1 MKSFKEIVRKKLE
14 ECACDSSDSDDYM
27 TEKEL
32 KIAISSAQR
41 ILEMLDDGVEPER
54 WQISAIV
61 KASSELASVYNSMMV
76 DAYTEEEPDFY
87 DDYED
92 EEDYTGFPSMFEAV
106 DKDHPIVKEYHA
118 LKKNDIKTLR
128 NIIAGQR
135 RITDVSEFRSKDH
148 AVTTILRDRHGH
160 KKVAA
165 AFGLKEDTDLSEIS
179 HSDIDIE
186 ELKSAID
193 AAKKKDKIASV
204 SAVKYIRNKH
214 NISHAKAHS
223 IWNNLR
229 DELKE
234 SPLLGPQGKIHRA
247 ASMDQSDREYLRQR
261 MFKDEWK
268 KNNPDKSWPGY
279 EKAGFKDPSYKT
291 ESNLSEI
298 SMELLQKVRDRGADR
313 AVLSFG
319 STYKDPETGLK
330 RLKMATDDEMELA
343 KKGMKAFVM
352 ANKAIRKKA
361 EKERIKKEE
370 TEIEESSFVAKAA
383 HSKVDGKKSFKL
395 KGDDKVYPVTI
406 KHHHAHKI
414 KKSIEEN

>member
-92 EEDYTGFPSMFEAV
+92 EEDYTGFPSMFESNQNLTNKDWETDSAAV
-106 DKDHPIVKEYHA
+106 KASKDPKFINKMINKWGHRGGAWLNHPA
-118 LKKNDIKTLR
+118 LKEAD
-128 NIIAGQR
+128 
-135 RITDVSEFRSKDH
+135 
-148 AVTTILRDRHGH
+148 
-160 KKVAA
+160 
-165 AFGLKEDTDLSEIS
+165 IS
-179 HSDIDIE
+179 HSDIDME

-193 AAKKKDKIASV
+193 AGKKKGKIASV
-204 SAVKYIRNKH
+204 EAVKYIRNKH
-214 NISHAKAHS
+214 NLSHAKAHS

-234 SPLLGPQGKIHRA
+234 APLLGPEGAIHRA
-247 ASMDQSDREYLRQR
+247 ASMDQSDREYIHQR
-261 MFKDEWK
+261 MFRNEWK
-268 KNNPDKSWPGY
+268 NKNPGKEWPGY
-279 EKAGFKDPSYKT
+279 DKAGYKHPSYKT

-298 SMELLQKVRDRGADR
+298 SMGLLQKVRDRGADR

-319 STYKDPETGLK
+319 STYKDPETGLN

-352 ANKAIRKKA
+352 ANKAIKKKA
-361 EKERIKKEE
+361 EQERMKKEE

-395 KGDDKVYPVTI
+395 KGGDKVYPVTI

-414 KKSIEEN
+414 KKSVEEN